1 MRKACAIALLILSLA
16 GCGGGGHERFFPSEP
31 AARDALRQV
40 LEQWQRGEA
49 PAGIPTDTVRIE
61 PVDSH
66 RKPGQRVLQFEILG
80 EVSGGGPK
88 VFVVQLGLEQPR
100 EDQTAR
106 FIVLGQDPLWVFRE
120 EDYEM
125 ITHWDHQ
132 RMTKKKGAR
141 SE

>member
-1 MRKACAIALLILSLA
+1 MRTACAVAILTLSLA
-16 GCGGGGHERFFPSEP
+16 GCGGGGNERFFPSEP
-31 AARDALRQV
+31 AARDALRLV
-40 LEQWQRGEA
+40 LEQWQRSEV

-61 PVDSH
+61 PVDSQ
-66 RKPGQRVLQFEILG
+66 RKSGQRVVHFEILG

-100 EDQTAR
+100 ETQTVR
-106 FIVLGQDPLWVFRE
+106 FVVLGQDPLWVIRE

-125 ITHWDHQ
+125 ISHWDHQ
-132 RMTKKKGAR
+132 QMMKKGAR